1 MLRDA
6 IKEIL
11 WSKINRNKYHVGEIE
26 RENEGDGGEKKKEK
40 DSILMQFKI
49 LLHRDCALF
58 YSVQC
63 VHCTT
68 LHNITHKNLNKI
80 EKNTNKEMKQFTKFF
95 PHLKCS

>member
-58 YSVQC
+58 YFRTVR
-63 VHCTT
+63 T
-68 LHNITHKNLNKI
+68 LHYTTH
-80 EKNTNKEMKQFTKFF
+80 NTQKF
-95 PHLKCS
+95 K